1 MTVKMIVT
9 AGLLV
14 AGGLGVLASFAADRA
29 PAGGR
34 SATRPADPEAATMA
48 LLENL
53 RKNQS
58 QGMMNVPPEDGQFL
72 RIMAQSI
79 GAKRVVEIGTS
90 NGYSGIWI
98 GLALKATGGHLTTYD
113 IDEGRSKLAREN
125 FKAAGMTDMVTMV
138 LGDAH
143 KELGKLEGPV
153 DMVFID
159 ADKEGY
165 ADYLKQMLPKLRP
178 GGLILAHN
186 TVSSGGQMGDFIEAI
201 KTDPNLETVFLNPT
215 DRGMSLSLKKR

>member
-1 MTVKMIVT
+1 MTAKLIAI

-14 AGGLGVLASFAADRA
+14 AGGLGVLATFAADRT
-29 PAGGR
+29 PAAGP
-34 SATRPADPEAATMA
+34 STRPADPEAKTLA
-48 LLENL
+48 LLEDL

-58 QGMMNVPPEDGQFL
+58 RGMMNVPPEDGRLL

-79 GAKRVVEIGTS
+79 GAKHVVEIGTS
-90 NGYSGIWI
+90 NGYSGIWLC
-98 GLALKATGGHLTTYD
+98 LALKATGGRLTTYD

-125 FKAAGMTDMVTMV
+125 FKKAGVSDMVTMV
-138 LGDAH
+138 FGDAH
-143 KELGKLEGPV
+143 KEVGKLTGPI

-165 ADYLKQMLPKLRP
+165 ADYLRQLLPKVRP

-186 TVSSGGQMGDFIEAI
+186 TVSSGGQMGDFIDAI
-201 KTDPNLETVFLNPT
+201 KTDPTLETVFLNPT
-215 DRGMSLSLKKR
+215 DRGMSVSLKKR